1 MILGTAY
8 EILGLIAVA
17 DQVRT
22 TSKEVIEKLTSTW
35 Y

>member
-1 MILGTAY
+1 MVLGTAY
-8 EILGLIAVA
+8 EILGLVAVA

-22 TSKEVIEKLTSTW
+22 TSKEVIGEIASTW